1 MNQYMFLLSAS
12 GDANNAFND
21 ILNNTRWQGNMD
33 TISPIVGIIDVGF
46 TTYLTIIAF
55 FIIMAAMSRNILAA
69 GYCAFPK
76 FFDQV
81 HEAHMEVADQSW
93 FNRFGTVDGWKS
105 RFQEMNMSTIKK
117 FFMRLVPDIKVLT
130 DFEEGVYDFKSYF
143 IRAIPQ
149 MLAVVCLG
157 AFIYNGFYRD
167 VASQVTNF
175 GSEMFRRVILNTDPV
190 TFIDRITN
198 SAGRPDFAYSEDKTT
213 KGKLI
218 NSISQK
224 SYSMIMSK
232 YKDLTGRNTKQ
243 SIASA
248 IETSVEKSINS
259 NKVSKKITD
268 FSKYKISYDVKWS
281 VGDTPYKSKPYE
293 SEDGNKI
300 TFALNSISMKKL
312 GFESTYEVGV
322 NWQLTPIV
330 TFKKSFDLGQAVD
343 NLTPSNSAIL
353 TLRYDAINSLYQA
366 SEKRY
371 AVKLLDDL
379 KSLNVDTTSVIK
391 TEYGT
396 EIEIADGYLYIK
408 KAGFTE
414 LKDLDIATG
423 LYYDDPGKNVTHT
436 IAKLKFDASA
446 TESKIS
452 DGKTA
457 VTLGQSLQEARIKK
471 NESKGK

>member
-1 MNQYMFLLSAS
+1 MYRYMFLLSAS

-198 SAGRPDFAYSEDKTT
+198 ATGRPDFSYSEDKTT

-218 NSISQK
+218 NSIAQK
-224 SYSMIMSK
+224 SYSMVMSK
-232 YKDLTGRNTKQ
+232 YKDITSRDAKQ
-243 SIASA
+243 RIANKL
-248 IETSVEKSINS
+248 ETSIEKSITNT
-259 NKVSKKITD
+259 VMKKIPD
-268 FSKYKISYDVKWS
+268 LSKYKVTYDVKWS
-281 VGDTPYKSKPYE
+281 IGDSPYKSDPYW
-293 SEDGNKI
+293 SDDKNKV
-300 TFALNSISMKKL
+300 TFALNSITMTKL
-312 GFESTYEVGV
+312 DFESTYEVGV
-322 NWQLTPIV
+322 NWVLTPIV
-330 TFKKSFDLGQAVD
+330 TLKKSFDLGQAVS
-343 NLTPSNSAIL
+343 NLSPSSSATL
-353 TLRYDAINSLYQA
+353 TLYYNATKSMQNTTEGRYEVLLA
-366 SEKRY
+366 S
-371 AVKLLDDL
+371 DIT
-379 KSLNVDTTSVIK
+379 SLNITTGAVVK
-391 TEYGT
+391 TVQGNT
-396 EIEIADGYLYIK
+396 IEIKGRNLYIYK
-408 KAGFTE
+408 SSLESLPGTISIK
-414 LKDLDIATG
+414 TG
-423 LYYDDPGKNVTHT
+423 LYYKDPEKLVNHT
-436 IAKLKFDASA
+436 ITKIVFTAGTAQS
-446 TESKIS
+446 TIS
-452 DGKTA
+452 DGTTS
-457 VTLGQSLQEARIKK
+457 VNLGESLQEARIKAQG
-471 NESKGK
+471 E

>member
-1 MNQYMFLLSAS
+1 MLSAS

-33 TISPIVGIIDVGF
+33 TIAPIVGIIDVGF

-81 HEAHMEVADQSW
+81 HEAHMEVADQTW
-93 FNRFGTVDGWKS
+93 FNRFGTVNGWKS

-117 FFMRLVPDIKVLT
+117 FFMRMVPDIKVLT

-198 SAGRPDFAYSEDKTT
+198 ATGRPDFSYSEDKTT

-224 SYSMIMSK
+224 TYSMVMSK
-232 YKDLTGRNTKQ
+232 FKDITGRDVKQ
-243 SIASA
+243 NIANK
-248 IETSVEKSINS
+248 IETSIADSINGDKVS
-259 NKVSKKITD
+259 NKIKD

-281 VGDTPYKSKPYE
+281 IGKTPYKSSPYK
-293 SEDGNKI
+293 SDDGNKI
-300 TFALNSISMKKL
+300 TFALKSITVSKL
-312 GFESTYEVGV
+312 GFESTYETGV
-322 NWQLTPIV
+322 NWVLTPIV
-330 TFKKSFDLGQAVD
+330 TFKKSFDISKAID
-343 NLTPSNSAIL
+343 NLAPSTSTTL
-353 TLRYDAINSLYQA
+353 TLYYSSTDCRKDGNKGRYV
-366 SEKRY
+366 
-371 AVKLLDDL
+371 VKLNSSIT
-379 KSLNVDTTSVIK
+379 SLNVITSSVVK
-391 TEYGT
+391 SNRGT
-396 EIEIADGYLYIK
+396 KLEIVGDELYIYDSK
-408 KAGFTE
+408 R
-414 LKDLDIATG
+414 KDPPPKIVISTG
-423 LYYDDPGKNVTHT
+423 LSYKDPEKAVNHT
-436 IAKLKFDASA
+436 ITKIVLNDGSGND
-446 TESKIS
+446 TIS
-452 DGKTA
+452 DGK
-457 VTLGQSLQEARIKK
+457 VSVQLGESLQEARIAA
-471 NESKGK
+471 NEK